1 MSDKLKLYCA
11 GGLCCFGCLLTIILV
26 PVSIQNVAYDE
37 YAIRYDDLTNQIHSD
52 VYVEGK
58 YVCTPQTTMFTY
70 KNTVQKLSLDFDC
83 LTSNGIEM
91 YVAVDIQTQI
101 PKNQVFQIFDEF
113 GESDRQLS
121 YIKLVAA
128 DSIRDSCGKFTA
140 QDFYLSRA
148 AIQLE
153 MELDMVQTVAV
164 SKSHI
169 NVTSVVLSNFEFPP
183 TLDTAIQN
191 KRAAENDIEIA
202 ENEREGQ
209 LTEAET
215 SLKVAVTNAERL
227 QIEAAA
233 EVDSLLAEAEAKKTS
248 IEQVWENRLSVYE
261 SIKTAMNMT
270 ASQFVDQYLASVV
283 LQAASNPVTNMMSE

>member
-1 MSDKLKLYCA
+1 M
-11 GGLCCFGCLLTIILV
+11 
-26 PVSIQNVAYDE
+26 
-37 YAIRYDDLTNQIHSD
+37 
-52 VYVEGK
+52 YVEGK

-101 PKNQVFQIFDEF
+101 PKKQVFSIFDEF
-113 GESDRQLS
+113 GESGRQLS

-148 AIQLE
+148 AIQQE
-153 MELDMVQTVAV
+153 METDMMHTARQ

-169 NVTSVVLSNFEFPP
+169 NVTSVVLSNFEFPAS
-183 TLDTAIQN
+183 LDAAIQN

-202 ENEREGQ
+202 QNEREGQ

-215 SLKVAVTNAERL
+215 ALKVAVTNAERL
-227 QIEAAA
+227 LIEAQA
-233 EVDSLLAEAEAKKTS
+233 EVDSLLAEADAKRTS
-248 IEQVWENRLSVYE
+248 IEQVWANRQSVYV
-261 SIKTAMNMT
+261 SIADAMNMT

-283 LQAASNPVTNMMSE
+283 LQAASNPVTSMAD